1 MTLSERIKEVR
12 TSSGDTQTKFAEK
25 LSISRSAVSKIE
37 SGENTPSR
45 QTIAL
50 ICKIYNINYQ
60 WLVNGNGEML
70 KEDNR
75 SMKMHERIKK
85 LRKEYLKLSQAEF
98 GDKLGVS
105 RSVIN
110 NIERNVLARPDQ
122 KLSLIKLMCKEFN
135 VNEEW
140 LREGTGDMFESINL
154 DFGKICLKIGTSD
167 PKAKAAIMKYYEL
180 SLEDK
185 ELFWKFMERFMK

>member
-1 MTLSERIKEVR
+1 ME
-12 TSSGDTQTKFAEK
+12 
-25 LSISRSAVSKIE
+25 
-37 SGENTPSR
+37 
-45 QTIAL
+45 
-50 ICKIYNINYQ
+50 
-60 WLVNGNGEML
+60 
-70 KEDNR
+70 
-75 SMKMHERIKK
+75 MHERIKE
-85 LRKEYLKLSQAEF
+85 LRKEYLKLSQTEF

-135 VNEEW
+135 VREEW

-154 DFGKICLKIGTSD
+154 DFGKICSKIGTGD

-180 SLEDK
+180 SPEDK
-185 ELFWKFMERFMK
+185 ELFWKFAERFMK